1 MDFELCSLHALYKIF
16 IHMSANNFIH
26 IEEVS
31 PEKFSVI
38 EKDYESYV
46 KIQTIGFFHSMKLAI
61 RKAEEHI
68 KNHEYEVEY
77 GIRFFLKEEDITNK
91 DFDVWNVKKK
101 CAEKEKSRLYTVRE
115 VWWCRLGIN
124 IGSEQDGHGAEFL
137 RPTVIVRGFGASI
150 CMIIPLTTS
159 IHQHPLR
166 VNVGEIQ
173 GKKAS
178 AILSQIRVVDTRRLV
193 EKIGF
198 LDKEIFKQLR
208 KTARSLF

>member
-101 CAEKEKSRLYTVRE
+101 CAEKEKS
-115 VWWCRLGIN
+115 
-124 IGSEQDGHGAEFL
+124 
-137 RPTVIVRGFGASI
+137 
-150 CMIIPLTTS
+150 
-159 IHQHPLR
+159 
-166 VNVGEIQ
+166 IQ